1 MKNKTFK
8 TNCHK
13 LQFSKEKDE
22 LQLYTVNI
30 LKYLHL
36 NDKNII
42 Y

>member
-1 MKNKTFK
+1 MKNKTFII
-8 TNCHK
+8 NCHK